1 MMVTEQMVNAGL
13 EASLLHAPA
22 QVGVRTVARVLAARV
37 AEAQAA
43 LQHGGDPEALHD
55 FRVSVRRLRSWLRSH
70 RAVLGRREVKRPLR
84 ALRSVAHATNGPR
97 DAEVFTAWLD
107 QTLDGLT
114 ARQKAGAAW
123 LRQQVATTP
132 GQQLSP
138 REAADADDALAE
150 LERLLPVYQVTL
162 HLDGEVLEPTFARGL
177 SVALRRANSRLQRRL
192 KDLGDPQEAGPVH
205 QARIAGKRL
214 RYLLEPLAPHI
225 AGATAAIGVLKEMQ
239 DTFGDLHDASVWLA
253 HVRETAEAHLAEEA
267 RRLWES
273 GDEES
278 SSPPG
283 AGPDIRPGLVAITRV
298 LRERLREGHQA
309 ARAAW
314 TGAAAEP
321 FFERINAVA
330 AACESAPPA
339 DTEIERKYLLLAV
352 PEHWPEGETVFI
364 DQGYLPGEHLVE
376 RVRRTRSRAGERF
389 HRTVKSG
396 VGLSRFELEEEC
408 TRELFD
414 ALWPLTAGRRVTK
427 RRHRVRQEELTWEI
441 DEFTDRDLVLAEV
454 ELPSADHPV
463 TVPEWLEPVVV
474 REVTGDPTFANS
486 TLAR

>member
-1 MMVTEQMVNAGL
+1 MAHAGL

-22 QVGVRTVARVLAARV
+22 QVGVRAVARVLAARV
-37 AEAQAA
+37 AEALVA
-43 LQHGGDPEALHD
+43 LQQGGDPEALHD
-55 FRVSVRRLRSWLRSH
+55 FRVAVRRLRSWLRSH
-70 RAVLGRREVKRPLR
+70 RAALGRRNVKRPLR
-84 ALRSVAHATNGPR
+84 ALRAVAHATNAPR
-97 DAEVFTAWLD
+97 DAQVFTAWLD
-107 QTLDGLT
+107 ETMDGLT

-123 LRQQVATTP
+123 LRQQFAAAPTQP
-132 GQQLSP
+132 LP
-138 REAADADDALAE
+138 DREAAAADEALAE
-150 LERLLPVYQVTL
+150 LERMLPIYKATL

-177 SVALRRANSRLQRRL
+177 SVALRRASARLQRRL
-192 KDLGDPQEAGPVH
+192 KELGEPQEAGPLH

-214 RYLLEPLAPHI
+214 RYLLEPLAPHL
-225 AGATAAIGVLKEMQ
+225 AGAPAAIAELKQMQ
-239 DTFGDLHDASVWLA
+239 DTFGDLHDAHVWLA
-253 HVRETAEAHLAEEA
+253 HVRETAEAHLAEES

-278 SSPPG
+278 SSPPS

-298 LRERLREGHQA
+298 LRERIREGHQA

-321 FFERINAVA
+321 FFDRITAVA
-330 AACESAPPA
+330 AACEFAPPA
-339 DTEIERKYLLLAV
+339 DTEIERKYLLVAV

-364 DQGYLPGEHLVE
+364 DQGYLPGDRLVE

-396 VGLSRFELEEEC
+396 VGLSRLEIEEEC
-408 TRELFD
+408 TRELFE
-414 ALWPLTAGRRVTK
+414 ALWPLTDGRRVTK
-427 RRHRVRQEELTWEI
+427 RRHRVRDGALTWEI

-454 ELPSADHPV
+454 EVPSADYPV

-474 REVTGDPTFANS
+474 REVTGDPAFANS

>member
-1 MMVTEQMVNAGL
+1 MADAGL
-13 EASLLHAPA
+13 EASVLHAPG

-37 AEAQAA
+37 AEAHVG
-43 LQHGGDPEALHD
+43 LQQGADPEALHD

-70 RAVLGRREVKRPLR
+70 RAALGRRDLKRPLR
-84 ALRSVAHATNGPR
+84 ALRAVAHATNAPR
-97 DAEVFTAWLD
+97 DAEVFAAWLD
-107 QTLDGLT
+107 DTMDGLT

-123 LRQQVATTP
+123 LRQQLAAP
-132 GQQLSP
+132 PEKRLAA
-138 REAADADDALAE
+138 REAADVDEALAE
-150 LERLLPVYQVTL
+150 LERMLPVYRVTL
-162 HLDGEVLEPTFARGL
+162 HLDGEVLEPTFARAL
-177 SVALRRANSRLQRRL
+177 SVAVRRASSRLQRRL
-192 KDLGDPQEAGPVH
+192 RDLADPQAAGPVH

-225 AGATAAIGVLKEMQ
+225 AGAPEAIADLKQMQ
-239 DTFGDLHDASVWLA
+239 DAFGDLHDAHVWLA
-253 HVRETAEAHLAEEA
+253 HVREAAEAHLAEEA

-298 LRERLREGHQA
+298 LRERLREGHQS

-321 FFERINAVA
+321 FFERIHAVA
-330 AACESAPPA
+330 VACESVPPA

-352 PEHWPEGETVFI
+352 PEHWPEGDTIFI
-364 DQGYLPGEHLVE
+364 DQGYLPGERLVE

-396 VGLSRFELEEEC
+396 VGLSRLEIEEEC
-408 TRELFD
+408 ARELFD

-427 RRHRVRQEELTWEI
+427 RRHRVLHDGLTWEI

-463 TVPEWLEPVVV
+463 TVPDWLEPVVA
-474 REVTGDPTFANS
+474 RDVTGDPAFANS